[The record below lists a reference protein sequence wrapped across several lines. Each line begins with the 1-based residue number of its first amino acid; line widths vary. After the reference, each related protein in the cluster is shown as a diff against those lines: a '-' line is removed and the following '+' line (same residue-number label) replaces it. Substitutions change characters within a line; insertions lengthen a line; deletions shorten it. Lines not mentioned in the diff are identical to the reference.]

1 LRVVRRFRSFVAL
14 PLAAA
19 FVAYLALPVNA
30 QSTLPG
36 IDVSHHNGAP
46 DWSQVQQDGIK
57 FVIAKATEGT
67 AFQDP
72 TYLTN
77 KQQVEGLG
85 MAFTAYHFAN
95 PDSTAGDAAAEAD
108 YFVAFAQLTGRNL
121 VPVLDLEAS
130 GGLGVRKLK
139 RWTKDWL
146 TEVRAKLG
154 VKATIYTTAS
164 FWKTN
169 MGDTTWFAANGYRL
183 WIAHW
188 TTATQPTLPASNW
201 GGKGWTFWQYDNH
214 GSVSGISGDVD
225 LDRFNGTGL
234 APLKIKN
241 NR

>member
-1 LRVVRRFRSFVAL
+1 
-14 PLAAA
+14 
-19 FVAYLALPVNA
+19 
-30 QSTLPG
+30 
-36 IDVSHHNGAP
+36 
-46 DWSQVQQDGIK
+46 
-57 FVIAKATEGT
+57 
-67 AFQDP
+67 
-72 TYLTN
+72 
-77 KQQVEGLG
+77 
-85 MAFTAYHFAN
+85 
-95 PDSTAGDAAAEAD
+95 
-108 YFVAFAQLTGRNL
+108 VAFAQLTGRNL

-164 FWKTN
+164 FWMTN

-234 APLKIKN
+234 APLRIKN